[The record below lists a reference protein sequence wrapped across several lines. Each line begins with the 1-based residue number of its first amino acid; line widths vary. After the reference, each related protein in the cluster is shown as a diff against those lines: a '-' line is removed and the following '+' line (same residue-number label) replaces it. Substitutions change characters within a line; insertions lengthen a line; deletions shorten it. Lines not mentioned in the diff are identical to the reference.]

1 MESFRQKTIYLFF
14 YLQRGIMEITVS
26 HEKGRV
32 DITIFKLN
40 GLLNLGTTSKL
51 DKKAKEEYD
60 AGMRYLLI
68 DLSELDSIT
77 SAGLRSIHAI
87 YKMLHSKSPASIEGE
102 DVKKSEYLKL
112 LNPQPQINRVLNIA
126 GFDLFIEIF
135 DNQQEAI
142 NSF

>member
-1 MESFRQKTIYLFF
+1 
-14 YLQRGIMEITVS
+14 MEITVS

-51 DKKAKEEYD
+51 DNKAKEEYD

-87 YKMLHSKSPASIEGE
+87 YKMLHSKSPVSKEGE

>member
-1 MESFRQKTIYLFF
+1 
-14 YLQRGIMEITVS
+14 MEITVS

-68 DLSELDSIT
+68 NLSELDSIT

-87 YKMLHSKSPASIEGE
+87 YKMLHSKSPASKEGE